1 MVHLDRKGS
10 FMKRIF
16 LSSLLLILSVP
27 ACATSFLGSYHCNG
41 FDPYLNRK
49 YSGTVK
55 VEQQSAVY
63 RITMTYDTGETYYA
77 TGGQYNDELLS
88 VVFQDHSDLKV
99 VGLEQYRW
107 APDNKSIGGFWV
119 YLGKDKLGSEVCI
132 KDEVE
137 KKKQV

>member
-1 MVHLDRKGS
+1 M
-10 FMKRIF
+10 F

-27 ACATSFLGSYHCNG
+27 VCAASFLGSYHCTG
-41 FDPYLNRK
+41 FDPYLNKK

-63 RITMTYDTGETYYA
+63 RITMSYDTGETYYA

-88 VVFQDHSDLKV
+88 VVFQDHSDLKT

-107 APDNKSIGGFWV
+107 SADKKAIGGFWV
-119 YLGKDKLGSEVCI
+119 YLGKDKLGSEICN
-132 KDEVE
+132 KDEPE
-137 KKKQV
+137 SKKSA